1 MSNLPDIRTSNVRAH
16 LDNEEIILE
25 TIQQISKDFGMFGI
39 DLNFRGDI
47 DHAYMELHR
56 QLVVQVRDLLTNQ
69 SELLMSIL
77 YQVDISH
84 HDLTRTQIFFPDYD
98 QVEIIAHEII
108 FRDLK
113 KVLFRRYFR
122 SCENRPE

>member
-1 MSNLPDIRTSNVRAH
+1 MSNLPDIRTSNVRMH

-25 TIQQISKDFGMFGI
+25 TIQQISKDFGMFGV
-39 DLNFRGDI
+39 DLNFRGNI
-47 DHAYMELHR
+47 DHAYVELHR
-56 QLVVQVRDLLTNQ
+56 QLVVQIENLLTNQ

-84 HDLTRTQIFFPDYD
+84 HDLTRTQIFFPEYN

-122 SCENRPE
+122 NQG

>member
-1 MSNLPDIRTSNVRAH
+1 MAMTNLPDIRTSNVRMH

-47 DHAYMELHR
+47 DQAYMELHR
-56 QLVVQVRDLLTNQ
+56 QLVVQVEDLLTNQ

-84 HDLTRTQIFFPDYD
+84 HDLMRTQIFFPDYN
-98 QVEIIAHEII
+98 QVEVIAHEII

-122 SCENRPE
+122 NQGS